1 MEWVGIVLG
10 EVQRLPWTALFGL
23 IVAGVVM
30 GGMVAPLL
38 RMILAA
44 IVDFVWSVHRFTR
57 QRRVRI
63 PVPND
68 RQPWWRGAA

>member
-1 MEWVGIVLG
+1 MEWVRIVLV

-38 RMILAA
+38 RVIIAA
-44 IVDFVWSVHRFTR
+44 IVEFLWSVHRFTQ

-63 PVPND
+63 AVPND
-68 RQPWWRGAA
+68 RRPWWRGAA